1 MHVWDGHV
9 TWTVGRDLG
18 ILNTITKYRT
28 FEPRIQLRTSCLP
41 FVFTNCGPTTMMAK
55 TTLKTMQSAP
65 SLILLSSSPIQ
76 MRFCPVLMPESS
88 PVSTLLGTSSP
99 QFASLPISPHI
110 EVSATSFQT
119 ARKLSMLISQGAGG
133 SALVIDYGTDHAVGN
148 SFRVRVSF
156 PLACYHFFTSDSMRS
171 CVCVGI
177 QGPRPRQPI

>member
-1 MHVWDGHV
+1 MHESDGHV
-9 TWTVGRDLG
+9 TWTVGHDLG
-18 ILNTITKYRT
+18 IPNTITKYGT
-28 FEPRIQLRTSCLP
+28 FEQRIQLRTSCLP

-99 QFASLPISPHI
+99 RFVSLPIGPRI
-110 EVSATSFQT
+110 EVLAASFQT
-119 ARKLSMLISQGAGG
+119 ARKLSTLISQGAGG

-148 SFRVRVSF
+148 SFHVYVSF
-156 PLACYHFFTSDSMRS
+156 PLACYHFFTSDSTCS
-171 CVCVGI
+171 CMCVGI
-177 QGPRPRQPI
+177 QGPRPCQPI